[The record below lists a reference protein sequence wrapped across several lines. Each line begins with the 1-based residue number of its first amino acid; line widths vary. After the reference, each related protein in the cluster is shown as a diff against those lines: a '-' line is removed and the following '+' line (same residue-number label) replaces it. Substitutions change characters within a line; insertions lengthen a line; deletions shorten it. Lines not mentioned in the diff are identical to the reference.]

1 MPFSIHCSGND
12 HFLYAEGYVSS
23 VGDLFDI
30 QTATGRIAGGVTA
43 PVSTLAEESRDA
55 ALPEY
60 DAFQAGMT
68 AQDNMLGN
76 HFLDDALVMAMT
88 SLSSLHISVNAR
100 NPGWILTDSAFAS
113 TIFYQGDG
121 DCIFQFMRDI
131 GPALTATG
139 LNGGAVLRQFAL
151 AIEAF
156 HYAGCDSL
164 PRGHHAPADFM
175 LIFQLSVI

>member
-30 QTATGRIAGGVTA
+30 QTAMGRIGGGVTE
-43 PVSTLAEESRDA
+43 PVRTLAEGSRDA
-55 ALPEY
+55 VLPDY

-68 AQDNMLGN
+68 EQDSMLGS

-88 SLSSLHISVNAR
+88 SMSSLHISVNAR

-113 TIFYQGDG
+113 TVFYQGDG
-121 DCIFQFMRDI
+121 DCIFQFMRNI

-139 LNGGAVLRQFAL
+139 LNGGAVLRQIAL
-151 AIEAF
+151 AIQAF
-156 HYAGCDSL
+156 DATNCASL
-164 PRGHHAPADFM
+164 PHGHHAPADFM
-175 LIFQLSVI
+175 LIVQLSIV